1 MNPVDPGQIPADH
14 LHCRILLPC
23 NTPLFLLQFTVR
35 LTSHFPTGY
44 GEPRVHARIQTHTDA
59 LQSLLCLY
67 EMPFEGA
74 EQQQPL
80 LTVNF

>member
-1 MNPVDPGQIPADH
+1 M
-14 LHCRILLPC
+14 
-23 NTPLFLLQFTVR
+23 
-35 LTSHFPTGY
+35 
-44 GEPRVHARIQTHTDA
+44 HARIQTHTDA

-74 EQQQPL
+74 EQQQLL